1 MPEQKMQHR
10 GKLNYPCSLQLD
22 EEAIAMV
29 FSKVEVSIFKM
40 TNNNTLVG

>member
-10 GKLNYPCSLQLD
+10 GKLSYPCSLQLD

-29 FSKVEVSIFKM
+29 FSKVEVNI
-40 TNNNTLVG
+40 LR

>member
-1 MPEQKMQHR
+1 MKRSKKKRVWTLQYR

-29 FSKVEVSIFKM
+29 FSKLEVSI
-40 TNNNTLVG
+40 LR